1 MTATRRALVAMAYGL
16 FGLAPTTLYA
26 QRPDSGA
33 FHGRV
38 VRTSDRTGVAG
49 AEVSFPSLGASTV
62 TDSAGAFRFAALPVG
77 LQAIQVRHL
86 GSSIWRDTVTI
97 AADGSVV
104 RTYVLTDAPPTLDT
118 VRAIAGKVAYR
129 SPALRGFEERRLS
142 HAGGYFVSDSV
153 FRQNE
158 NTTMANIIQTRVPGI
173 SWGYFGAHKVLI
185 SGRKPC
191 RGLAFRACSTKQDCF
206 VAIYVDGTLY
216 YNAKMADEQIPFPDM
231 EKDFNPANFAGAEY
245 YAGGA
250 SMPMGMHPDDD
261 GCGSLWLWTRER

>member
-1 MTATRRALVAMAYGL
+1 MLS
-16 FGLAPTTLYA
+16 APAGA
-26 QRPDSGA
+26 QRADRAA
-33 FHGRV
+33 FTGRV
-38 VRTSDRTGVAG
+38 LRTSDRTGIAG
-49 AEVSFPSLGASTV
+49 AEVSFPSLGMSTS
-62 TDSAGAFRFAALPVG
+62 TDSTGAFRFPSLPVG
-77 LQAIQVRHL
+77 LQAVRIRHL
-86 GSSIWRDTVTI
+86 GSDLWRDTVTI
-97 AADGSVV
+97 GPAGTVV
-104 RTYVLTDAPPTLDT
+104 TRTYTLSDSPAALDT
-118 VRAIAGKVAYR
+118 VRAIAGKVSYR
-129 SPALRGFEERRLS
+129 SPALRAFEDRRLS

-158 NTTMANIIQTRVPGI
+158 NTTMANIIQPRMPGI
-173 SWGYFGAHKVLI
+173 SWGYFNGHKVLI

-191 RGLAFRACSTKQDCF
+191 RGLAFRSCNTKQDCF